1 MKKEERKEHSNE
13 ILSKLT
19 HGAED
24 SDILESSNVKSPGK
38 ISSSGALFH
47 DKGSPLK
54 VISADAETTKSP
66 TLFDQNQNYQVQG
79 NQTKKIQF

>member
-1 MKKEERKEHSNE
+1 MIMITTNNRRTTMQSMNKTHELKKRERKEHSNE

-38 ISSSGALFH
+38 ISSSGRCFMIKDLH
-47 DKGSPLK
+47 
-54 VISADAETTKSP
+54 
-66 TLFDQNQNYQVQG
+66 
-79 NQTKKIQF
+79 